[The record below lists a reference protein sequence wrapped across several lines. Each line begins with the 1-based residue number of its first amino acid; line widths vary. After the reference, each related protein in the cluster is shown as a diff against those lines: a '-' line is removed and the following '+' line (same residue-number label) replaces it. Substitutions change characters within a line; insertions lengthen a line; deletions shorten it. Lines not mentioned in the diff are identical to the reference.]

1 MINVKD
7 IVYLKLSEV
16 IQNVSDSY
24 PQQFSELPA
33 VQYVEEEN
41 KVEEFTDG
49 KEQSSYI
56 RYRIDIWDNKS
67 TSQTAVKID
76 DVMSTLGFLRT
87 SCSDVPDPSGL
98 KHKQMRYEAIIDC
111 NKKYIYHTR

>member
-7 IVYLKLSEV
+7 IIYEDLANVLS
-16 IQNVSDSY
+16 NVSDSY
-24 PQQFSELPA
+24 PQQWTNLPA

-41 KVEEFTDG
+41 KVEEYTDNM
-49 KEQSSYI
+49 EQLSYI
-56 RYRIDIWDNKS
+56 RYRIDIWDTKS
-67 TSQTAVKID
+67 TSATACAID
-76 DVMSTLGFLRT
+76 AVMSGRGFLRI

-111 NKKYIYHTR
+111 EMQSIYHT